1 MEYNINPNAY
11 KNIFAVPTSLI
22 DENIRLAGVVQLK
35 VILYLLRHINDGD
48 ISIQN
53 IADALGLDKFDV
65 SDALV
70 FWQERGIISKN
81 QTEEFSIFTQE
92 NVKNFSSS
100 AANVTNTT
108 VPAEFITP
116 QSSEN
121 LQQTANVSQQESQ
134 NAEIPAVIAPPKA
147 EKKVVSAI
155 PISRP
160 SHQDVVNRLAECDD
174 LKILF
179 QEAQNILGKTI
190 GFDGQSV
197 LLLMYDSYGLSVEV
211 IMMVIQYCVE
221 MGKASFSNIAKMAR
235 IWAEQEIFTIEL
247 ASEFIEEN
255 GQLEEVWRKFIGLAG
270 LTNRQPTTKQK
281 QHFSSWVKEFGYDA
295 DMIYYAYEENVDH
308 TGKMSLPYMDKI
320 IRNWSK
326 NNVKT
331 PMDIQREKQKW
342 LVKKES
348 TYAKNNS
355 NQAKTK
361 ASTQKA
367 EPETSYDI
375 DEYMKK
381 SIGLKYVKNE
391 D

>member
-81 QTEEFSIFTQE
+81 QTEEFSTFTQE